1 MANDSTVFPVSDII
15 SSDNIKRC
23 GWAKSLSMRKY
34 HDLEWGRPAS
44 NDSFLFEILIL
55 ETLQAGISWS
65 IVLSKRENYRKA
77 LFNFDFNRISPSD
90 RSLIEELM
98 KNPGLIRNIRKT
110 QSIVNNAK
118 SFKKIVAEFGSFL
131 EYLKQFK
138 PKQCIV
144 PEDDSL
150 VPCESPESRKLSADM
165 RSHGFTFVGPKI
177 CYSYMQAVGIIND
190 HVKGCFIG
198 DIIRSGSIL
207 QNENFTESKYY

>member
-1 MANDSTVFPVSDII
+1 MVANNSTLNPGSEILL
-15 SSDNIKRC
+15 SDNIKRC
-23 GWAKSLSMRKY
+23 VWAKSLSMREY

-44 NDSFLFEILIL
+44 KDSFLFEILIL

-77 LFNFDFNRISPSD
+77 LYDFDFNRISSFD
-90 RSLIEELM
+90 GSSIGDLM

-118 SFKKIVAEFGSFL
+118 SFKKIVAEWGSFL

-144 PEDDSL
+144 PEDDSQ
-150 VPCESPESRKLSADM
+150 VPCKSLESGNLSADM
-165 RSHGFTFVGPKI
+165 RSHGFAFVGPKI

-198 DIIRSGSIL
+198 EMIRSDSIIA
-207 QNENFTESKYY
+207 KKC